1 MEVWKI
7 AFREEKLISTCGEL
21 GKINTYD
28 VEECEKIGQPLKT
41 KESFATCITYVYSM
55 PNSLNSF

>member
-7 AFREEKLISTCGEL
+7 AFREEKLISACGEL

-28 VEECEKIGQPLKT
+28 VDECEKIGASLPT
-41 KESFATCITYVYSM
+41 RDIFAT
-55 PNSLNSF
+55 SLAFVIN